1 MTLEVY
7 RLAIET
13 LRLLRPLIAKIARHD
28 PDLARQLKKAGAS
41 VALNIA
47 EGSGASGGSARNHFC
62 IARGSAR
69 ESIAC
74 LEVASS
80 YRRLRPGKGRSP
92 GLAPLRGS
100 AGAKRP
106 LRP

>member
-41 VALNIA
+41 VALNTA

-74 LEVASS
+74 LEVAEA
-80 YRRLRPGKGRSP
+80 YGYVEAEEIEPCVTRFDRIARMLTGLIRR
-92 GLAPLRGS
+92 
-100 AGAKRP
+100 
-106 LRP
+106 